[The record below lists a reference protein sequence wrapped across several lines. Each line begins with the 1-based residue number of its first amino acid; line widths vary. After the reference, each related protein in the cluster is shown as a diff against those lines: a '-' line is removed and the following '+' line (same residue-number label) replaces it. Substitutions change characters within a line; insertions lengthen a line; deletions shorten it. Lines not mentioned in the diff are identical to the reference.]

1 MCTSF
6 FICLIALIYLSSSRV
21 AKYFLISIK
30 FSSISY
36 RSDWRRISRKV
47 DKNETHGFPPSFS
60 SVFLFCIVSTRS
72 MCFTHALEKITE
84 NDKCIALRLSW
95 VIINFFFYEHLYI
108 QRYNIVMVKS
118 GIIIVNTESLRQLR
132 V

>member
-1 MCTSF
+1 
-6 FICLIALIYLSSSRV
+6 
-21 AKYFLISIK
+21 
-30 FSSISY
+30 
-36 RSDWRRISRKV
+36 
-47 DKNETHGFPPSFS
+47 
-60 SVFLFCIVSTRS
+60 